1 MKVLQNVF
9 YEPLK
14 RSKALSSELANILFP
29 PSFFLIKD
37 WHASFETMMKKE
49 WREQHGV
56 LLNIGDCLSIFER
69 PYGNILKEN
78 AASFCAG
85 QKNALET
92 LRTTRIKNETLQ
104 RGLIKAESHKR
115 CKRLQLKDLMLSVLQ
130 RITKYPL
137 LFERILKY
145 SSGTEQDKIKK
156 ACETSKMILNHVNE
170 VIMHS
175 EE

>member
-1 MKVLQNVF
+1 M
-9 YEPLK
+9 
-14 RSKALSSELANILFP
+14 IFP

-37 WHASFETMMKKE
+37 WHASFETMLKKE

-56 LLNIGDCLSIFER
+56 LLKIGECLSIFEE

-78 AASFCAG
+78 AALFCAG
-85 QKNALET
+85 QKNALES
-92 LRTTRIKNETLQ
+92 LRLARIKNETLQ
-104 RGLIKAESHKR
+104 RALIKAESHKC

-145 SSGTEQDKIKK
+145 SSGAEHEKIKK
-156 ACETSKMILNHVNE
+156 ICETSRMILNYVNE
-170 VIMHS
+170 VIKYS